1 MCVQNGTILKRTSV
15 VQKGG
20 NSKMQHTIVEVNGTV
35 RSTGVFLFNSLADE
49 NVTKYRINSA
59 GDEMTEHFIC
69 RINKTFLT

>member
-1 MCVQNGTILKRTSV
+1 
-15 VQKGG
+15 
-20 NSKMQHTIVEVNGTV
+20 MQHTIVEVNGTV
-35 RSTGVFLFNSLADE
+35 RSTGVYLFNSLADE